1 MKANVTFL
9 LNQFAELGVT
19 PREAP
24 TASMT
29 TVPAL
34 EGEAPEES
42 TGDWILPS
50 APGEPYVVTI
60 WRLTAYRDA

>member
-9 LNQFAELGVT
+9 LNQLAELGVT

-24 TASMT
+24 TAGMT
-29 TVPAL
+29 TVPGL
-34 EGEAPEES
+34 EGEAPEEL

-50 APGEPYVVTI
+50 APGN
-60 WRLTAYRDA
+60 